1 MKQKILNLLL
11 VEDSLIDAKI
21 ILSMLSKIEYTNF
34 KTDHVETLAD
44 AKKYLQKKKFDL
56 IILDLM
62 LPDSDALDT
71 FNTIKTKSC
80 GTPIII
86 LTSIDDNDNALN
98 SLANG
103 AQDYLIKGCLR
114 KDLLSHSIL
123 YAIERNQLMLKLKN
137 KLKELDLLKTRLEY
151 IIQSNPAVIYTKN
164 IDKMHDFVF
173 ISENMKKIFGYDP
186 EQFIK
191 DQSLWQKNIH
201 PEDLSRIKPQ
211 MESLSLKRCY
221 ICEYRFQHKNGEW
234 RWVHDEARVARDEEG
249 KDTEVVGYLADITER
264 KQLDENIKHY
274 AMYDQLTDL
283 PNRRLFMD
291 RAEQAIARARRE
303 QKGFAL
309 LYIDLDKFK
318 PINDTFGH
326 TAGDAVLQEVAS
338 RMKAMVRSTDTVAR
352 IGGDEFA
359 IILQDLENI
368 KYAGIVA
375 QKLIN
380 SIIKPIS
387 LNKNSCSVGASI
399 GISYYPIIA
408 SDIDTLLLTADNSM
422 YKAKLKGGNRF
433 EYSVASSSK

>member
-1 MKQKILNLLL
+1 
-11 VEDSLIDAKI
+11 
-21 ILSMLSKIEYTNF
+21 
-34 KTDHVETLAD
+34 
-44 AKKYLQKKKFDL
+44 
-56 IILDLM
+56 
-62 LPDSDALDT
+62 
-71 FNTIKTKSC
+71 
-80 GTPIII
+80 
-86 LTSIDDNDNALN
+86 
-98 SLANG
+98 
-103 AQDYLIKGCLR
+103 
-114 KDLLSHSIL
+114 
-123 YAIERNQLMLKLKN
+123 
-137 KLKELDLLKTRLEY
+137 
-151 IIQSNPAVIYTKN
+151 
-164 IDKMHDFVF
+164 MHDFVF

-249 KDTEVVGYLADITER
+249 KDTEIVGYLADITER

-291 RAEQAIARARRE
+291 RIEQAIARARRE
-303 QKGFAL
+303 QKSFAL

-326 TAGDAVLQEVAS
+326 AAGDSVLQEVAS
-338 RMKAMVRSTDTVAR
+338 RMKSMLRSTDTVAR

-359 IILQDLENI
+359 IILQDLEDI
-368 KYAGIVA
+368 EYAGIVA
-375 QKLIN
+375 QKLIY

-387 LNKNSCSVGASI
+387 LNNKTCSVGASI

-408 SDIDTLLLTADNSM
+408 TDIDTLLLTADNSM

-433 EYSVASSSK
+433 EYSVAPSSK